1 MKRNSIIWIIIA
13 TWFVGLVGVFFSTKM
28 AVDKKE
34 KKLWMQAHNAL
45 SDYFDNQ
52 STYMDVVYS
61 GRTVAYEQISIPDR
75 PQKRDNPQSD
85 WQRTL
90 NDSYGKYLEQWKSE
104 YGDIWKLY
112 KLKPKYKSENSWNS
126 DNEWTGWMF
135 HGLECINAWNGVIE
149 FIEYPYQVG
158 LKKQDY
164 NFFYNFMPTIQE
176 ALNSAYEFETEDP
189 KSSNRDKFAGG
200 NKSNIW
206 NLKGMVE
213 NEYFF
218 LWSYDDNCN
227 SFGKESVDSM
237 LCATDWSKYHI
248 KSAYSLPS
256 SDVSVRSLV
265 FAKSDYPGVYNG
277 YYQVYNRLEKTAVW
291 RLTYNWYDDN
301 KSRNLKKY
309 RIRWAAI
316 LTILMLGSVI
326 PLSIIENKKKKMSE
340 ETLQDRLK
348 RLCNPQNFMKNY
360 DTKKVETANALYQR
374 LMTVALGEQALN
386 EISQTAITELGITLI
401 DETQLKKLKEK
412 VNPQRYMKP
421 YDAEKVS
428 LANELF
434 AKINKSG
441 LTYEEYI
448 EIEKESKKL

>member
-1 MKRNSIIWIIIA
+1 MKRTSIIWIIVA
-13 TWFVGLVGVFFSTKM
+13 AWLLGLVAVFFFTKM

-34 KKLWMQAHNAL
+34 KKLWMQAHDAL
-45 SDYFDNQ
+45 SDYFDSQ

-61 GRTVAYEQISIPDR
+61 GKNVAYEQISIPER
-75 PQKRDNPQSD
+75 PQKIDNPQQD
-85 WQRTL
+85 WQRSL
-90 NDSYGKYLEQWKSE
+90 NDSYGRNLEQWKSE
-104 YGDIWKLY
+104 YGNIWKLY

-158 LKKQDY
+158 LKKQDD
-164 NFFYNFMPTIQE
+164 NFFYSFMPTIQE
-176 ALNSAYEFETEDP
+176 ALNSAYEFETEESAD
-189 KSSNRDKFAGG
+189 RDKFTRD
-200 NKSNIW
+200 NKSSIW
-206 NLKGMVE
+206 NLKDAVD

-227 SFGKESVDSM
+227 RWGKESTDSM
-237 LCATDWSKYHI
+237 LWATDWSKYHVN
-248 KSAYSLPS
+248 SAESLPITHAFV
-256 SDVSVRSLV
+256 DNL
-265 FAKSDYPGVYNG
+265 FAKTDYPGVYNG
-277 YYQVYNRLEKTAVW
+277 YYQVYNRMQRTAIWELKYDW
-291 RLTYNWYDDN
+291 RFDN
-301 KSRNLKKY
+301 KSRDLNKY
-309 RIRWAAI
+309 RIWWAAI
-316 LTILMLGSVI
+316 ITLLMLGSVI
-326 PLSIIENKKKKMSE
+326 PLAIIDNKKKKLEE
-340 ETLQDRLK
+340 ETLQERLK

-360 DTKKVETANALYQR
+360 DMKKVETANALYQR
-374 LMTVALGEQALN
+374 LMTVGLGENALN

-401 DETQLKKLKEK
+401 DETRLKKLKER

-421 YDAEKVS
+421 YNAEKVS

-434 AKINKSG
+434 ARISKTE